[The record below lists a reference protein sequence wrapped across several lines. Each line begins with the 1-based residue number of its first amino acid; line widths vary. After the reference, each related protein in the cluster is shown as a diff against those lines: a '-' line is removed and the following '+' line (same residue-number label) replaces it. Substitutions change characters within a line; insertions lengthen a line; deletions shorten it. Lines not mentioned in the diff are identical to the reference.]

1 MSKNYTLQFPAKESS
16 IFSFNTRDMRNLIT
30 AIALIFT
37 VSASAQNAEKVYPPV
52 LEGCEQMESFED
64 CQNCFFRHLMTE
76 VMQELKWP
84 AALESEG
91 KVFVEIVYNTES
103 ELENITVKK
112 SFSPLASAE
121 VERVLKALKT
131 PKSPAIQG
139 DKPVKVSYVLP
150 VSFQK

>member
-1 MSKNYTLQFPAKESS
+1 MSKNYTRQVPAKVSS
-16 IFSFNTRDMRNLIT
+16 IFSFNTRAMRNLIT
-30 AIALIFT
+30 AIAL
-37 VSASAQNAEKVYPPV
+37 VCSVAASAQDAENVYPPV

-76 VMQELKWP
+76 VMQELTWP
-84 AALESEG
+84 AALKSEG
-91 KVFVEIVYNTES
+91 KVFVEIVYNTTS
-103 ELENITVKK
+103 ELENITIKK

-121 VERVLKALKT
+121 VERVLKAIKT